1 MAAGSPQAPRSPNW
15 QCGRRRRSSAG
26 QLRPPDRHARSR
38 ASRPARPE
46 ATYRNGRRPDF
57 AKKPLVS
64 LLAFCFAFGDG
75 PYRVTLA
82 LTQTRACRCPRTR
95 HLDRGSRCPPV
106 RLGSAWF
113 RRMVRPSG
121 TRGTG
126 STLSGQADLYDE
138 PRARVSSWPPLRPTR
153 LRCERGSV
161 VVALPTAPN
170 QSKERSRGCDV

>member
-1 MAAGSPQAPRSPNW
+1 LKPQNRGAVSTACCNQIERKTIPIYCRRFRSGRPGSRTGRPQASRSPNW

-82 LTQTRACRCPRTR
+82 LTQTRACR
-95 HLDRGSRCPPV
+95 
-106 RLGSAWF
+106 
-113 RRMVRPSG
+113 
-121 TRGTG
+121 
-126 STLSGQADLYDE
+126 
-138 PRARVSSWPPLRPTR
+138 RPTCPAGLFSTR
-153 LRCERGSV
+153 STAR
-161 VVALPTAPN
+161 AL
-170 QSKERSRGCDV
+170 RSRTACFVVTPLIPTTSI